1 MACCLQR
8 HIQNPVEHP
17 WYSKAVNIFLKKL
30 HLRCLTSFWRQ
41 TSVMET
47 IISNVTALQIWLTH
61 RRLPISFSNTFL
73 WLLRNIEK
81 KGLPFDN
88 GIVRCKN
95 SIVLKDLAKIADFF
109 LLGILIKHLL
119 AAKFFYFLYAQRFS
133 WPLVILDI
141 LFKNNSYLLGE
152 RFFCNQQ
159 SSYHRPR

>member
-1 MACCLQR
+1 
-8 HIQNPVEHP
+8 
-17 WYSKAVNIFLKKL
+17 
-30 HLRCLTSFWRQ
+30 
-41 TSVMET
+41 MET

-133 WPLVILDI
+133 
-141 LFKNNSYLLGE
+141 
-152 RFFCNQQ
+152 
-159 SSYHRPR
+159 